1 MAVIPA
7 PTLSVFE
14 FNFIGYLR
22 TWRGSVLSS
31 FVLPVLFVVGFGLSV
46 GTMVNST
53 GKLAIPYMAFVV
65 PGMIA
70 STAMQVA
77 FGEATFPVAAK
88 FLWMKTYYAQIAT
101 PLRIGDIL
109 WGDMLFMLFRAIS
122 TTAVF
127 LGITALFGGVQS
139 WWGLLTIPICALIAI
154 AISAPMYALTA
165 KTDNT
170 NYFPFLNRF
179 VIIPMSLFAGVYFQ
193 VSSLP
198 TALLPLVYVS
208 PLYHGVELCRAA
220 TTLNHGTVGAAL
232 VHVGYLTLWAVVGLW
247 LALRAFRRRLAD

>member
-1 MAVIPA
+1 MTVIPA

-31 FVLPVLFVVGFGLSV
+31 FVLPILFVIGFGLSV

-53 GKLAIPYMAFVV
+53 GKLAIPYMAFIV

-88 FLWMKTYYAQIAT
+88 FIWMKTYFAQIAT
-101 PLRIGDIL
+101 PLRVGDIL
-109 WGDMLFMLFRAIS
+109 WGDMLFMLFRAV
-122 TTAVF
+122 TTTGVF
-127 LGITALFGGVQS
+127 LAVTAAFGGIQS
-139 WWGLLTIPICALIAI
+139 WWGLLTIPTCALIAL
-154 AISAPMYALTA
+154 AISAPMYALAA
-165 KTDNT
+165 KIDNT
-170 NYFPFLNRF
+170 NYFPFMQRF
-179 VIIPMSLFAGVYFQ
+179 VIIPMSLFAGVYFE

-198 TALLPLVYVS
+198 KVLLPLVYAS
-208 PLYHGVELCRAA
+208 PLYHGVELCRNA
-220 TTLNHGTVGAAL
+220 TTLNHGNLVDNL
-232 VHVGYLTLWAVVGLW
+232 VHVAYLGLWAACGLW
-247 LALRAFRRRLAD
+247 LALRQFRRRLSD